1 MKLKSPNLDDRNF
14 KQLVDEAKLIIASK
28 CPQWTDL
35 SPGDPGIVLLE
46 LFAHLTE
53 TMIYRLNRLPEK
65 AYVEFLRLIGVK
77 LNPPVAASVKLRFT
91 ISKTQDK
98 PVEIPKGTRVTLG
111 RGGGEPPPVFV
122 VLQNAE
128 IPAGKTQVEV
138 TAYHCELIV
147 AEKAGQGTGL
157 PGLSLTA
164 SRPAIVAATSDD
176 IELIVAV
183 QAEPDELTGRVRALE
198 DEGKAYIIWRESENF
213 SNLQGRQLVYVVD
226 RVTGTITFA
235 PAVQSKD
242 PDGNLI
248 PNPQTLA
255 AVPKAG
261 REIKLWYCSGGG
273 PGGNVSANT
282 LTTLK
287 DPIAGVTVTNPEP
300 ATGGRAA
307 ETLENALVRG
317 PQELHS
323 LQRAVTASDF
333 ELLAKRSSG
342 PVAASGS
349 VARAK
354 AFTKATLWAHASPG
368 TVEVLLVPFVPEAQR
383 PGGVVAEDDLKANQT
398 DATLTNIREA
408 LGERRPLG
416 TTLLVNWVRYKDVRV
431 EARAVVHRG
440 EDTEAVKARVL
451 ARLHQTIN
459 PLPSDLPSPGWSFG
473 QPLRVSHIYDIMLA
487 EPGISYVDNVQL
499 FVDEVPDTEVNSLAA
514 DAFQSDTWYASM
526 HAQLFRSMDN
536 GDGWELIDRFP
547 DDEEIVHIRVNTLQ
561 AGQVAAITAP
571 ASGGSRIYVSDDC
584 GETWRS
590 PARSEFKVNDVAWTS
605 RQALP
610 LLILA
615 ADNGLYELSLK
626 PNSHPIQ
633 IMVDASRPTLGFEA
647 VAASGDIQGTFFV
660 AAAARSKNGVFLSS
674 RSGESKTFTLIGGKD
689 DDVRILEVQQDG
701 VNTFLWAAS
710 FVLGTEA
717 SKGVMRWELRGAEP
731 PGEPARLLKGWV
743 GGSCHGLAFTTS
755 FAYAATHEAGVL
767 WLDLTKGDSAAWH
780 APVTTCGLPI
790 RGQDDLRFH
799 PVQALAGDAEK
810 NVVLA
815 AGPLGI
821 YRSIDNGTSYQSC
834 SNKVFPDRVTLPD
847 TWLFVSGEHKI
858 EVISEDETG

>member
-14 KQLVDEAKLIIASK
+14 KQLVDEAKLIIANK

-35 SPGDPGIVLLE
+35 TPGDPGMVLLE

-77 LNPPVAASVKLRFT
+77 LNPPVAAGAKLRFT
-91 ISKTQDK
+91 LSKAQDK

-111 RGGGEPPPVFV
+111 RGGGEPAPVFV
-122 VLQNAE
+122 VLQNAS
-128 IPAGKTQVEV
+128 IPPGKTQADVV
-138 TAYHCELIV
+138 AYHCELVV
-147 AEKAGQGTGL
+147 AEKAGEGTGL
-157 PGLSLTA
+157 PGFSVNA
-164 SRPAIVAATSDD
+164 QRPPIVAATSDD
-176 IELIVAV
+176 LELIVGV
-183 QAEPDELTGRVRALE
+183 QADPEELTGRVRALE
-198 DEGKAYIIWRESENF
+198 DDGKAYVVWRESENF
-213 SNLQGRQLVYVVD
+213 SNLEGLQLVYVAD
-226 RVTGTITFA
+226 RVSGTITFA
-235 PAVQSKD
+235 PAVRSKD
-242 PDGNLI
+242 QNGDLL

-261 REIKLWYCSGGG
+261 REIKLWYCAGGG
-273 PGGNVSANT
+273 PGGNVAANT

-354 AFTKATLWAHASPG
+354 AFTKATLWVHAVPG
-368 TVEVLLVPFVPEAQR
+368 TIEVLLVPFVPEAQR
-383 PGGVVAEDDLKANQT
+383 PGGVVTEADLKANQT
-398 DATLTNIREA
+398 EETLANIREA

-451 ARLHQTIN
+451 TRLHQSIN

-473 QPLRVSHIYDIMLA
+473 QPLRVSHVYDIMLQ
-487 EPGISYVDNVQL
+487 EPGVSYVDNVQL
-499 FVDEVPDTEVNSLAA
+499 FVDEVPDHDISALAA
-514 DAFQSDTWYASM
+514 DAFQSDTWYAST
-526 HAQLFRSMDN
+526 HAQLYRSMDN

-547 DDEEIVHIRVNTLQ
+547 DDEEIVRIRINTLQ
-561 AGQVAAITAP
+561 AGQVAAVTAP
-571 ASGGSRIYVSDDC
+571 ASGGSRVYVSDDC

-590 PARSEFKVNDVAWTS
+590 PARTDFKINDMAWTS
-605 RQALP
+605 RRALP
-610 LLILA
+610 LLIFA

-633 IMVDASRPTLGFEA
+633 ISVDASRPTMGFEA
-647 VAASGDIQGTFFV
+647 VVASGDIQGTFFV

-674 RSGESKTFTLIGGKD
+674 KSGEGKSFTLIGGKD

-701 VNTFLWAAS
+701 VNTFLWAAT
-710 FVLGTEA
+710 FVLGNEA
-717 SKGVMRWELRGAEP
+717 SKGVLRWELRGIEP
-731 PGEPARLLKGWV
+731 PGEATRMLKGWV
-743 GGSCHGLAFTTS
+743 GGSCHGLAFTS
-755 FAYAATHEAGVL
+755 GFAFAATHEAGVL
-767 WLDLTKGDSAAWH
+767 WLDLTKGDSASWH

-799 PVQALAGDAEK
+799 PVMALAGDAEK
-810 NVVLA
+810 NIVMA
-815 AGPLGI
+815 AGPQGI

-834 SNKVFPDRVTLPD
+834 SSKVFQDRVTLPD
-847 TWLFVSGEHKI
+847 TWLFVSGEHKV

>member
-35 SPGDPGIVLLE
+35 TPGDPGIVLLE

-77 LNPPVAASVKLRFT
+77 LNPPVAASVGLRFT
-91 ISKTQDK
+91 LSKTQDK
-98 PVEIPKGTRVTLG
+98 PVEIPRGTRVTIG
-111 RGGGEPPPVFV
+111 RAGGEPPPVFV
-122 VLQNAE
+122 VLQNAS
-128 IPAGKTQVEV
+128 IPAGKTQVDV
-138 TAYHCELIV
+138 TAYHCEQVV
-147 AEKAGQGTGL
+147 AEKVGEGTGL
-157 PGLSLTA
+157 PGLSVTA
-164 SRPAIVAATSDD
+164 SRPPIVAATSDD
-176 IELIVAV
+176 LELIVGVEAV
-183 QAEPDELTGRVRALE
+183 ADELTGRVRALE
-198 DEGKAYIIWRESENF
+198 DNGKAYIVWRESENF
-213 SNLQGRQLVYVVD
+213 SNLEGRQLVYVAD

-242 PDGNLI
+242 QNGNLK
-248 PNPQTLA
+248 PNPETLA

-273 PGGNVSANT
+273 PGGNVAANT

-300 ATGGRAA
+300 ATGGRTA

-354 AFTKATLWAHASPG
+354 AFTKATLWEHAVPG
-368 TVEVLLVPFVPEAQR
+368 TIEVLLVPFIPEAQR
-383 PGGVVAEDDLKANQT
+383 PGGVVTEGDLKANQT
-398 DATLTNIREA
+398 DDTLANIRKA
-408 LGERRPLG
+408 LGDRQPLG
-416 TTLLVNWVRYKDVRV
+416 TTLLVNWVNHKEVFV

-473 QPLRVSHIYDIMLA
+473 HPLRVSHVYDIMLA

-499 FVDEVPDTEVNSLAA
+499 FVNEVPDHDISALAA
-514 DAFQSDTWYASM
+514 DAFQSDTWYAST
-526 HAQLFRSMDN
+526 HATLFRSMDN
-536 GDGWELIDRFP
+536 ADGWELIDRFP
-547 DDEEIVHIRVNTLQ
+547 DDEEIVHIRINTLQ
-561 AGQVAAITAP
+561 AGQVAAVTAP
-571 ASGGSRIYVSDDC
+571 AAGGSRVYVSDDC

-590 PARSEFKVNDVAWTS
+590 PARTDFQISDIAWTS
-605 RQALP
+605 RKAMP

-615 ADNGLYELSLK
+615 AENGLYELSLK
-626 PNSHPIQ
+626 PGAHPIQ
-633 IMVDASRPTLGFEA
+633 IRVDASRPTLGFDA
-647 VAASGDIQGTFFV
+647 VAASADIQGTFFV
-660 AAAARSKNGVFLSS
+660 AAAARGKNGVFISS
-674 RSGESKTFTLIGGKD
+674 RSAESDSFTLIGGKD
-689 DDVRILEVQQDG
+689 DDIRVLEVQQDG
-701 VNTFLWAAS
+701 VNTFLWGAT

-717 SKGVMRWELRGAEP
+717 SKGVLRWEWRGTEP
-731 PGEPARLLKGWV
+731 PGEATRMLKGWV
-743 GGSCHGLAFTTS
+743 GGSCHGLAFTS
-755 FAYAATHEAGVL
+755 GFAFAATHEAGVL
-767 WLDLTKGDSAAWH
+767 WLDLTKGDSASWH

-790 RGQDDLRFH
+790 RGQNDLRFH

-810 NVVLA
+810 NIVMA
-815 AGPLGI
+815 AGPQGI

-834 SNKVFPDRVTLPD
+834 SNKVFQDRVTLPD
-847 TWLFVSGEHKI
+847 TWLFVSGEHKV